1 MNLFFFNNF
10 LSPFSAPFSLH
21 YTFLLKFYDDHD
33 FYNLFNSTNYFK
45 NINFGRVVSALGSP
59 QLLDWWC
66 YCCFGF
72 FSLSATARILC
83 SSTDPGV
90 AGITTGAAYPLRA
103 NQFRFFSFLSLFLST
118 FR

>member
-10 LSPFSAPFSLH
+10 FCLCLLHLFLFIRHFPFN
-21 YTFLLKFYDDHD
+21 DDHD
-33 FYNLFNSTNYFK
+33 FNNLFSTNHFE
-45 NINFGRVVSALGSP
+45 NINFP

-103 NQFRFFSFLSLFLST
+103 NQFRFYSFFSRFLST